1 MTKFAAAIA
10 PHFQNVNDQIGFFFF
25 FTSISLCLT
34 PPPPPPPSRQ
44 EKERKKERICDRVFF
59 PFFTCITYWIDR
71 LPTTSFYCY
80 VLPKPF
86 RVFFPCEAFLI
97 FKFHWI
103 HECASKKKKQWIP
116 VLDVHTGTSSCKW
129 SILTPGKMYKKCTK
143 IKLLFF

>member
-1 MTKFAAAIA
+1 MSMTKF
-10 PHFQNVNDQIGFFFF
+10 VSFFFF

-34 PPPPPPPSRQ
+34 PPPPPPPPSRQ
-44 EKERKKERICDRVFF
+44 EKERKKENNSYALYLLNKIICDRGFF

-97 FKFHWI
+97 FKSHWI
-103 HECASKKKKQWIP
+103 HECASKRKNAM
-116 VLDVHTGTSSCKW
+116 DSSLRRTYRRFIVQMVYFNSRKNVQ
-129 SILTPGKMYKKCTK
+129 KMYKN
-143 IKLLFF
+143 